1 VKWSEI
7 QLEPRFYEIDSY
19 NIVNNMFYLSWFEMG
34 RFEIARQAGL
44 ICPQFQNQNL
54 MFAVVEA
61 HVYYKK
67 PIALFTAV
75 VVESMIQKI
84 AGSKIFFAHR
94 IRNKKTNVLLA
105 DGQTCVICLRDRK
118 MLIKLPGWIEEK
130 ITGYIEH
137 YQGGLL

>member
-44 ICPQFQNQNL
+44 ICPQFQNENV

-61 HVYYKK
+61 HVYYRK
-67 PIALFTAV
+67 PIALFTTV
-75 VVESMIQKI
+75 IVESMIQKI
-84 AGSKIFFAHR
+84 AGSKIHFAHR

-105 DGQTCVICLRDRK
+105 KGQTCVICLRDRK
-118 MLIKLPGWIEEK
+118 MLVKLPVWIEEK
-130 ITGYIEH
+130 ITGYIED